1 MLLVLFGVNTVI
13 TLIVYFIK
21 RKEEYTKDAVKFFNC
36 ERFYTPG
43 TRFWKI
49 YAAGW
54 VTGIVAGFFGMAAGL
69 IMVTTMAE
77 FGLISAVAGGTANY
91 CYFIICFQLFA
102 TVLSN

>member
-1 MLLVLFGVNTVI
+1 MLLLLFGVNAII
-13 TLIVYFIK
+13 TLLVYYIK
-21 RKEEYTKDAVKFFNC
+21 RKEEYTKDAVKFFSY

-69 IMVTTMAE
+69 VMLVTMVE
-77 FGLISAVAGGTANY
+77 FGLISAVAGGTANF
-91 CYFIICFQLFA
+91 CYFIICL
-102 TVLSN
+102 